1 MNARDKIK
9 PKSIRVAI
17 LSALADGAIT
27 TIDDLQTTLDVP
39 RKKVVDNA
47 VHAAND
53 NLIKRMRDDV
63 TGLAAYQITATGRE
77 YLAKYSSGK
86 EEEPSLPETPVCA
99 ESQTPV
105 VTPGVKVVVRPLES
119 IDDAHKKAVMAWET
133 SMMAAVGEDGIGD
146 VVKAIDKIKAERDC
160 AWADYSRIRD
170 LINANP
176 EESTFDEV
184 SRIFNELK
192 TARAELELSRLA
204 HKSEDPALY
213 VLQRPAKPLT
223 RFSKLV
229 SAETRAMAF
238 AKGGQRAQVF
248 ALTLVGTAVPGAE
261 WRKA

>member
-53 NLIKRMRDDV
+53 NMIKRMRDDV

-77 YLAKYSSGK
+77 YLKLYANSNAV
-86 EEEPSLPETPVCA
+86 EPSLPETPVCA
-99 ESQTPV
+99 ESQSTEVLVEPV
-105 VTPGVKVVVRPLES
+105 GASFETIESVREQ
-119 IDDAHKKAVMAWET
+119 
-133 SMMAAVGEDGIGD
+133 
-146 VVKAIDKIKAERDC
+146 RDC

-223 RFSKLV
+223 RFTKLI
-229 SAETRAMAF
+229 SAEARAMAF

>member
-77 YLAKYSSGK
+77 YLKLYANSNAV
-86 EEEPSLPETPVCA
+86 EPSLPETPVCA
-99 ESQTPV
+99 ESQSSTITPRVKAESV
-105 VTPGVKVVVRPLES
+105 VLGVLDTAMPGVTAEVVAQK
-119 IDDAHKKAVMAWET
+119 DAEIARLNRMFV
-133 SMMAAVGEDGIGD
+133 AA
-146 VVKAIDKIKAERDC
+146 C
-160 AWADYSRIRD
+160 ADLD
-170 LINANP
+170 LINERLGLDPNDGGAEPIIDAIN
-176 EESTFDEV
+176 EISE
-184 SRIFNELK
+184 ELK
-192 TARAELELSRLA
+192 TVRAELELSRLA

-213 VLQRPAKPLT
+213 VLQRPAKPLA
-223 RFSKLV
+223 RFTKLI